1 MFFVEYLARRCPP
14 PPRNVFADSVA
25 AAEGHN
31 EQNKQGC
38 NLYNQL
44 H

>member
-14 PPRNVFADSVA
+14 PPRNAFTDSVA
-25 AAEGHN
+25 AAKGYN

-38 NLYNQL
+38 KLYNQL

>member
-1 MFFVEYLARRCPP
+1 MFFVEDLARRCPP

-25 AAEGHN
+25 AAEGYN
-31 EQNKQGC
+31 EQNKQKC